1 MDMKKPLRISPVRVV
16 PISFFLL
23 IMAGT
28 FMLMLPVATAQG
40 ETTGFTTALF
50 TSTTSVCVTGLVV
63 VDTFAHWSLFG
74 QIVILSLIQ
83 IGGLG
88 VIAVGF
94 MFMLVGKK
102 RFTLGDRVLLN
113 DSLNVTKNIG
123 LIKFLIRIFQG
134 TFFVEGIGALLFAIK
149 FVPLYGLAKG
159 LWFSIFQSVSA
170 FCNAGMDVIGP
181 DSMITFNDSPY
192 LMGITMGLI
201 ILGGLGFVVWFDLID
216 GIYDGIRHRLSPRK
230 ILNHLPEHTKLV
242 LIMTVSLILI
252 GTFCTLAAEYN
263 NPGTIGNMSL
273 PGKIYNSLF
282 QSVTYRTAGF
292 ASVPQQKLT
301 EISCM
306 VGYTLMFVGGS
317 PVGTAG
323 GIKTVTAFLFF
334 MNAFSYANGRKE
346 NVIFKRRVTGELM
359 RKASAIVF
367 VSFFA
372 VWIMTALLLTEGGIS
387 LTDGLFEIVSALG
400 TVGLSRGLTPALSRS
415 GRIIVIV
422 SMFLGRMGPISM
434 AIFFAKSAGEKNKVR
449 HAEGMF
455 YVG

>member
-1 MDMKKPLRISPVRVV
+1 MKSKRMRRLSPVQVI
-16 PISFFLL
+16 PISFFML

-28 FMLMLPVATAQG
+28 LLLLLPVASAPG
-40 ETTGFTTALF
+40 EKTGFTTALF

-74 QIVILSLIQ
+74 QIVILFLIQ

-88 VIAVGF
+88 VVAVGF

-102 RFTLGDRVLLN
+102 KFTLGDRLLLN
-113 DSLNVTKNIG
+113 DSLNVTKNRG
-123 LIKFLIRIFQG
+123 LISFLIRIFQG
-134 TFFVEGIGALLFAIK
+134 TFFVEGVGALLFAIK
-149 FVPLYGLAKG
+149 FVPAYGLAKG
-159 LWFSIFQSVSA
+159 LWFSIFQSISA

-181 DSMITFNDSPY
+181 DSMITFNNSPY
-192 LMGITMGLI
+192 LMCVTMGLI

-216 GIYDGIRHRLSPRK
+216 GIYDGIRHHLRPGR
-230 ILNHLPEHTKLV
+230 IFNHLPEHTKLV
-242 LIMTVSLILI
+242 LLMTGSLILI
-252 GTFCTLAAEYN
+252 GAVCTFAAEYN

-273 PGKIYNSLF
+273 SDKICNSLF

-292 ASVPQQKLT
+292 ASVPQQNLT
-301 EISCM
+301 DVSCM
-306 VGYTLMFVGGS
+306 IGYTLMFIGGS

-346 NVIFKRRVTGELM
+346 NVIFKRRVTGEQM
-359 RKASAIVF
+359 RKAAAIVF
-367 VSFFA
+367 VSFFT
-372 VWIMTALLLTEGGIS
+372 VWVMTLLLLTGKGIS

-400 TVGLSRGLTPALSRS
+400 TVGLSRGLTPALSRG
-415 GRIIVIV
+415 GRLIVIV
-422 SMFLGRMGPISM
+422 SMFLGRLGPISM
-434 AIFFAKSAGEKNKVR
+434 AIFFAKFGGEKDKIR
-449 HAEGMF
+449 HADGMF